1 MRGTRYGANNRNRV
15 VDKANLLNY
24 TVDRWTKKGNAP
36 SNIAKSKALTSAKG
50 VFETITSSIEQ
61 IVRIPPKNK
70 VFVNNTLSTLA
81 KYISDLVVDYI
92 RQIKR

>member
-1 MRGTRYGANNRNRV
+1 MRGTRYNGNKNKNT
-15 VDKANLLNY
+15 DKANLINY
-24 TVDRWTKKGNAP
+24 AVDRWTKKGAPP

-50 VFETITSSIEQ
+50 VFESLTSSIEQ

-92 RQIKR
+92 KQIKR

>member
-50 VFETITSSIEQ
+50 VF
-61 IVRIPPKNK
+61 
-70 VFVNNTLSTLA
+70 
-81 KYISDLVVDYI
+81 
-92 RQIKR
+92 